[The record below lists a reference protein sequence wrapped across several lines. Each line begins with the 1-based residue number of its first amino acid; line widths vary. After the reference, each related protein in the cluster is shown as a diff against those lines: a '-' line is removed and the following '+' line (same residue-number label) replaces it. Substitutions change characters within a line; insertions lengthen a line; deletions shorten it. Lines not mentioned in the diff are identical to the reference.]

1 MGYQFLFESIM
12 SSGPITLSI
21 FISLLLLSVYTWGIL
36 ISKTLQLK
44 QEEQETH
51 TFFLRFD
58 QEADLND
65 LYKAISEGEESRVLA
80 QKGLAV
86 IFCESYREVLRVTTK
101 IPDLDFLHPDSSTI
115 KSSVEDG
122 VERTLAGLKEREYNR
137 VMKLVHILATTSTVA
152 PFIGLLGTVIG
163 ITNAFGEIGKAG
175 SADLAFVAPAISEAL
190 VATALGLI
198 VAIPALVGFNYLKNR
213 GMLIKQEYNRF
224 GLQLQNRVQQQF
236 TLYRED

>member
-1 MGYQFLFESIM
+1 MGYQFLFESVL

-36 ISKTLQLK
+36 ISKMLQFK

-51 TFFLRFD
+51 LFFLRFE
-58 QEADLND
+58 QERDLD
-65 LYKAISEGEESRVLA
+65 VLYKSVTEGDEGKNLIQR
-80 QKGLAV
+80 GLTS
-86 IFCESYREVLRVTTK
+86 IFYETYHEVLRVTSR
-101 IPDLDFLHPDSSTI
+101 IANINFLNPKFDAV

-122 VERTLAGLKEREYNR
+122 VDRTLAGLEEREYNR
-137 VMKLVHILATTSTVA
+137 VMKMVNVLATTSTIA

-163 ITNAFGEIGKAG
+163 IINAFGEIGKAG

-213 GMLIKQEYNRF
+213 SLYIKQEYNRF
-224 GLQLQNRVQQQF
+224 GLQMQNRVQQQY
-236 TLYRED
+236 TTYTEN